1 MHLDLA
7 ILDSGFRYMVAVEG
21 VKLPCT
27 VLQNLTFSNFHHPA
41 AVVLQLLH
49 KEDNGKRLR
58 HQVIQSLVAHVVF
71 LSTQRHHAVVGGL
84 AAIGVGSGNNRV
96 AGAGRLL
103 RRKRFRR
110 LHLAHAHHIRVTGQ
124 GKLQKPLLIV
134 VLLGVIGKAG
144 DGVDYIVEDIPFGV
158 LLHQI
163 KLPASIFNSKNSLF
177 IGNGGENPTHQRGLA
192 AAGGAGDANRQ
203 AEPQHRRQKIQHFGG
218 SRSIADKIIP
228 PQLFGVYDSDG
239 GRHAL
244 VLVGQRIAQNRNT
257 DFIGEMAHHSRLA
270 VVQDHP
276 GFMKQPADHIHGVLG
291 ALEALLGGDH
301 TPIRIG
307 DLGVLPGVD
316 VDLLH
321 IAGKQVRRQEGEL
334 GHFRIELVNQG
345 LVIHAFHT
353 QAVIIEILGDVGGDL
368 LALFLR
374 VVGYQGR
381 ILAGKI
387 LLHLCQ
393 HLRE

>member
-1 MHLDLA
+1 
-7 ILDSGFRYMVAVEG
+7 
-21 VKLPCT
+21 
-27 VLQNLTFSNFHHPA
+27 
-41 AVVLQLLH
+41 
-49 KEDNGKRLR
+49 
-58 HQVIQSLVAHVVF
+58 
-71 LSTQRHHAVVGGL
+71 
-84 AAIGVGSGNNRV
+84 
-96 AGAGRLL
+96 
-103 RRKRFRR
+103 
-110 LHLAHAHHIRVTGQ
+110 
-124 GKLQKPLLIV
+124 
-134 VLLGVIGKAG
+134 
-144 DGVDYIVEDIPFGV
+144 
-158 LLHQI
+158 
-163 KLPASIFNSKNSLF
+163 
-177 IGNGGENPTHQRGLA
+177 
-192 AAGGAGDANRQ
+192 
-203 AEPQHRRQKIQHFGG
+203 
-218 SRSIADKIIP
+218 
-228 PQLFGVYDSDG
+228 
-239 GRHAL
+239 
-244 VLVGQRIAQNRNT
+244 
-257 DFIGEMAHHSRLA
+257 MAHHSRLA

-291 ALEALLGGDH
+291 ALEPLLGGDH